1 MDEDLEKEDP
11 ALPLVVDQARQRL
24 SGLNYPEAS
33 LDVGGSH
40 AIELAA
46 RATASMKVS
55 LGLLS
60 GADASSYLETLIPLV
75 IQEILSK
82 QNAYRPMAIVF
93 AAFARRVFWRNLR
106 HHHRV

>member
-1 MDEDLEKEDP
+1 MNGAVMDEDLEKEDA

-24 SGLNYPEAS
+24 SRLNYPEAS

-46 RATASMKVS
+46 RATASMKAS
-55 LGLLS
+55 SGLLS
-60 GADASSYLETLIPLV
+60 GVDASSHLETLIPLV

-82 QNAYRPMAIVF
+82 QNAYSSVRWLWYL
-93 AAFARRVFWRNLR
+93 RRFPA
-106 HHHRV
+106 